1 MSEQEPDFSR
11 DKALAMAMWYWYD
24 DDKALKNSPIHPH
37 LSRPIATAAEWLNP
51 PIISILHSHFARWT
65 TAQLSP
71 GPVIPQRLWID
82 QGGAIAFRF
91 ASDEPAALPE
101 VGAGEALAQWLVLLS
116 KWMEIH
122 VVLARARTVWSHAE
136 LVAALPFTTPPLLPP
151 QLAQFPPNNW
161 EQVARGLAASV
172 SESVTALDTQTE

>member
-1 MSEQEPDFSR
+1 MSGHESDSSR

-24 DDKALKNSPIHPH
+24 DDNALINSPLHPP

-51 PIISILHSHFARWT
+51 PIISTLHSHFAHWT

-71 GPVIPQRLWID
+71 VPVIPQRLWID

-91 ASDEPAALPE
+91 ATGAPAALPE

-136 LVAALPFTTPPLLPP
+136 LVAALPFTTPPLLPR

-172 SESVTALDTQTE
+172 SEGAAALDTHTE